1 MKRMKII
8 IPAFCM
14 LLCLVS
20 CADLDLNPLSE
31 TSTGN
36 FYSTQQ
42 DLEMAVNDLY
52 RSNFYYTDDDLSTDD
67 MTQRTISN
75 AIVAGT
81 ITADWSLV
89 ELLWTN
95 CYKAIA
101 RANSFLRYKNQAE
114 GNTNPD
120 IMLRL
125 EAEVRFI
132 RAYEYSLLVARFGDV
147 PFITD
152 YITLEES
159 YKYKRSDKRIV
170 LDFIYEELDWA
181 ANNLPVSYAP
191 NLVQRFT
198 KGAALAIKARTALYA
213 GDWDIAS
220 AAAKAVMDIA
230 ATGAYQLHPDY
241 YTLFLPSGQNNKEV
255 IMSSVR
261 SETYGVINAGSLV
274 LGRYLTRNAGFTCSY
289 MPTRELMD
297 SYECTDGLPI
307 DESPLYNHLKPFNNR
322 DPRLEQTIL
331 KHGSDWLQYRYQP
344 HPDSTRVMSYKDGRK
359 VSNKD
364 SRGVDEYASYTGLVW
379 KKGFDQTMADRKVDD
394 TDVILVRYAEMLLT
408 YAEAKI
414 EMNEIDVSV
423 LNAINQ
429 VRARAY
435 KTTVDNVAN
444 YPAVTTTDQE
454 TLRTLIKRERRVEFA
469 REGLRYMD
477 LIRWRIA
484 EYALKKPVLGIPD
497 PEKQDR
503 NKWPFPGVPVIDK
516 NGIPDYSA
524 MINDCKVLGTRNFNE
539 KRQYLWPIP
548 GKELLVNPNMMQNE
562 GY

>member
-1 MKRMKII
+1 MRSIKVLYTVIVL
-8 IPAFCM
+8 FF
-14 LLCLVS
+14 LGG

-36 FYSTQQ
+36 FYSTQL
-42 DLEMAVNDLY
+42 DLELAVNDLY
-52 RSNFYYTDDDLSTDD
+52 RDAFYYVNDEMMTDN

-75 AIVAGT
+75 AVIAGT
-81 ITADWSLV
+81 ISAEWSAC
-89 ELLWTN
+89 EDLWTN

-101 RANSFLRYKNQAE
+101 RANSFLHYKHQVKDNIDE
-114 GNTNPD
+114 N
-120 IMLRL
+120 IVLRL

-132 RAYEYSLLVARFGDV
+132 RAYQYFLLVSYFGDV
-147 PFITD
+147 PFITT

-159 YKYKRSDKRIV
+159 YNYKRTDKKIIQ
-170 LDFIYEELDWA
+170 DWIYEELEWA
-181 ANNLPVSYAP
+181 QNVLPDSYEAGE
-191 NLVQRFT
+191 LKRFT
-198 KGAALAIKARTALYA
+198 KGAALAIKARSALYA
-213 GDWDIAS
+213 GDWNIAAS
-220 AAAKAVMDIA
+220 AAKAVMDLA
-230 ATGAYQLHPDY
+230 AKGTYKLHADY
-241 YTLFLPSGQNNKEV
+241 YTLFIPQGQNNSEV
-255 IMSSVR
+255 IMSSPR
-261 SETYGVINAGSLV
+261 SESYGVINSGALV

-297 SYECTDGLPI
+297 SYECTDGFPI
-307 DESPLYNHLKPFNNR
+307 DKSPLYNHLKPFENR
-322 DPRLEQTIL
+322 DPRLEATIV
-331 KHGSDWLQYRYQP
+331 KHGSVWLQYRYQP
-344 HPDSTRVMSYKDGRK
+344 HPDTLRVWSYKDGRN

-364 SRGVDEYASYTGLVW
+364 SKGVDEYASYTGLIW

-414 EMNEIDVSV
+414 EMDEIDESA

-435 KTTVDNVAN
+435 KTAVDATNT
-444 YPAVTTTDQE
+444 YPAVTTTDKDE
-454 TLRTLIKRERRVEFA
+454 LRTIIKRERRVEFV

-484 EYALKKPVLGIPD
+484 EYALTKPVLGIPD

-503 NKWPFPGVPVIDK
+503 NKWPFPGVPEIDK
-516 NGIPDYSA
+516 NGIPDYSS
-524 MINDCKVLGTRNFNE
+524 MLDDCKKMGERNFNKE
-539 KRQYLWPIP
+539 RQYLWPIP
-548 GKELLVNPNMMQNE
+548 SSELLVNPNIEQNY